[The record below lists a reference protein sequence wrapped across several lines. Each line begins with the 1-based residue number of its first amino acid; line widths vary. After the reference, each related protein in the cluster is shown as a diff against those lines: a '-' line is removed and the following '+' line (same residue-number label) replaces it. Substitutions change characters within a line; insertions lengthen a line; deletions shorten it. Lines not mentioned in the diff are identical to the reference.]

1 MRPRSRQAAEKDD
14 DKENQEKVDDG
25 DDEKKESGED
35 AQEDDAA
42 KAKATAEKVKDE
54 NLVDGMPEWF
64 VGPLLADLV
73 AHEVGHTLGLR
84 HNFKASAMLKL
95 DDINSKEVKGKK
107 TFTSSV
113 MDYTPINY
121 RYESGEIQGDYAMTD
136 IGPYDFWAIE
146 YGYTF
151 IDKDLPEILKRCSEP
166 ELQYATDE
174 DTTGPDPLARRYDF
188 SSDPLDYAKEQ
199 MKLVKLYRGR
209 ILEKF
214 VKDGDSWAKARRG
227 YELTLSLQT
236 RAANMMANWVGG
248 AFVNRDK
255 KGDPGDR
262 PPVEVVPAKQQ
273 REALKFVIA
282 TAFNDEAYGL
292 TPKLLERMSVD
303 KWLDGGSHSSM
314 SNEAT
319 WPIHDRILGVQA
331 SALTWLMNP
340 TTLRRVYDNELRLPE
355 DEDTL
360 TLPEL
365 LESVNQAVW
374 SELDQECPD
383 GRNDRKPM
391 ISSLRRNLQREHM
404 QRLLD
409 LILESSDDTAAYK
422 PISNLARMELRTLSG
437 RIAATLD
444 RCGKKMDAYTKAH
457 LMEIKEHIDRALEAG
472 YTYNTA
478 TAPMPTLMLM
488 FGKQPGDSDE

>member
-1 MRPRSRQAAEKDD
+1 
-14 DKENQEKVDDG
+14 
-25 DDEKKESGED
+25 
-35 AQEDDAA
+35 
-42 KAKATAEKVKDE
+42 
-54 NLVDGMPEWF
+54 MPEWF

-84 HNFKASAMLKL
+84 HNFKASALHKL
-95 DDINSKEVKGKK
+95 EQINSNDVKGKK
-107 TFTSSV
+107 TLAASV

-121 RYESGEIQGDYAMTD
+121 RFESGEVQGDYAMID

-151 IDKDLPEILKRCSEP
+151 QDKDLPEILKRCGEP

-174 DTTGPDPLARRYDF
+174 DVSGPDPLARRYDF
-188 SSDPLDYAKEQ
+188 SQDPLDYAKEQ
-199 MKLVKLYRGR
+199 MKLVKLYRSR

-236 RAANMMANWVGG
+236 RSASMMANWIGG

-273 REALKFVIA
+273 REALKFVIE
-282 TAFNDEAYGL
+282 TSFNDDAYGL

-365 LESVNQAVW
+365 LDAINQAVW
-374 SELDQECPD
+374 TELDEDCPD
-383 GRNDRKPM
+383 DRNDRKPM

-409 LILESSDDTAAYK
+409 LILETSDDTAAHK
-422 PISNLARMELRTLSG
+422 PISNLARMELRTLSS
-437 RIAATLD
+437 RIKSSLD
-444 RCGKKMDAYTKAH
+444 KCGKKMDAYTNAH
-457 LMEIKEHIDRALEAG
+457 LLETKERIERALEAG
-472 YTYNTA
+472 YTYNNA
-478 TAPMPTLMLM
+478 SAPQPMMMMM
-488 FGKQPGDSDE
+488 FGKEGESKE